1 MPSPDGIPGPPRT
14 LPGGEGCRRR
24 TAVPP
29 GRGFRPGRGTP
40 VFPWTLDGLG
50 RGVLVPARPRG
61 YSGER
66 RPPVRDD
73 RRGGESDADLASV
86 SEPDPS

>member
-1 MPSPDGIPGPPRT
+1 
-14 LPGGEGCRRR
+14 
-24 TAVPP
+24 
-29 GRGFRPGRGTP
+29 